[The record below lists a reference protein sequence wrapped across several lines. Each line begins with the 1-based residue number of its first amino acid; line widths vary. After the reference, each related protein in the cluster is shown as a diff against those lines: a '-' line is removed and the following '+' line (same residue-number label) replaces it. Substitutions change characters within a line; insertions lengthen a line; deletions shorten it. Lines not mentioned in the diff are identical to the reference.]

1 MTAKITCGIIN
12 TLWNLLH
19 YRKSISFSRACHS
32 VQECQEVYLAELLRR
47 NAETAYGRLYGFDK
61 IKGVEQFQR
70 QVPLTTYDDLLP
82 YIDRIA
88 QGEESVLTREKVQLF
103 EPSSGSTSPRKLIP
117 YTDSLR
123 REFQHGIAPWIYS
136 LYRQYP
142 QVKQGKT
149 YWSISPDANA
159 QTHYGTIPV
168 GFDDDSS
175 YLGFWGKWFHSQ
187 VAVSGSG
194 PTGPCNAEHFK
205 TQTLLT
211 LLAVKNLRL
220 VSVWSPTFLTLL
232 CEYFLENE
240 PAILAQLASLAMP
253 GADTRAEEIRN
264 RSSASGFN
272 EIWPCL
278 GVISCW
284 TDGASK
290 EAARRVQTFFPDSVI
305 QGKGLLATEAFV
317 SFPYRVDQAPVL
329 AMTSHFFEFLTEDG
343 QCLAAHQVQPGK
355 TYSVVV
361 TTGGGLYRYQ
371 LGDTVLVKG
380 FIGQA
385 PTLEFTGKSD
395 LVSDRFGEKLNATH
409 VAGILHDLLGEY
421 SFAMLAPDYSAGGWQ
436 YTLYVEY
443 PRTLPPHTQTRLQD
457 RLSENPNYLHCIHTG
472 QLAPARIYRIMNSAS
487 AAYTSRLL
495 KTGTRFGDIKLT
507 PLSKLD
513 GWSNYFS
520 GSYEN
525 A

>member
-1 MTAKITCGIIN
+1 M
-12 TLWNLLH
+12 LH
-19 YRKSISFSRACHS
+19 YRAGLSFSRACHS
-32 VQECQEVYLAELLRR
+32 VKDCQEKYLAELVRR
-47 NAETAYGRLYGFDK
+47 NAETAYGRRFGFDT
-61 IKGVEQFQR
+61 IKSIEQFQR
-70 QVPLTTYDDLLP
+70 RVPLTTYDDLLP

-88 QGEESVLTREKVQLF
+88 QGEEAVLTRERVKLF

-123 REFQHGIAPWIYS
+123 HEFQRGIAPWIDS

-142 QVKQGKT
+142 QVKLGKT
-149 YWSISPDANA
+149 YWSISPDANG

-175 YLGFWGKWFHSQ
+175 YLGFWGKWFYSK
-187 VAVSGSG
+187 VAVSDKGVAG
-194 PTGPCNAEHFK
+194 HVNADNFK
-205 TQTLLT
+205 TQTLLA
-211 LLAVKNLRL
+211 LLGVKNLRL
-220 VSVWSPTFLTLL
+220 ISVWSPTFLTLL

-240 PAILAQLASLAMP
+240 QAILAQLASLDIP
-253 GADTRAEEIRN
+253 GADKRAEEIRS
-264 RSSASGFN
+264 RSAEFGFN
-272 EIWPCL
+272 EIWPFL

-284 TDGASK
+284 TDCSSK
-290 EAARRVQTFFPDSVI
+290 EPARWLQTFFPDSVI

-317 SFPYRVDQAPVL
+317 SFPYRVNQAPVL
-329 AMTSHFFEFLTEDG
+329 AITSHFFEFLTEDG
-343 QCLAAHQVQPGK
+343 QCLAAHQVKQGK

-371 LGDTVLVKG
+371 LGDSVLVKG

-395 LVSDRFGEKLNATH
+395 LVSDRVGEKLNATH
-409 VAGILHDLLGEY
+409 VAGILDDLIGEY
-421 SFAMLAPDYSAGGWQ
+421 RFAMLSPDYSGESWH
-436 YTLYVEY
+436 YTLYVEC
-443 PRTLPPHTQTRLQD
+443 PGTLSPDTLVMLQNRLC
-457 RLSENPNYLHCIHTG
+457 ENPNYMHCIHTG
-472 QLAPARIYRIMNSAS
+472 QLAPARIYRIMDSAC

-495 KTGTRFGDIKLT
+495 KNGTRFGDIKLT
-507 PLSKLD
+507 ALSKLD
-513 GWSNYFS
+513 GWSNYFT